1 MRQGIGAGVRKAADP
16 GVVEQIAGFLSDNAL
31 TRSWAETV
39 DRHVITPVEL
49 QFVKEMPEQ
58 GRFDA
63 FATRL
68 MADGGQLND
77 RGIEFVDAVRHGQ
90 GDTPEKR
97 QALLGL
103 LEQQTKENAPEQR
116 VLQVMH
122 DLASKAEGEGLRKGL
137 DVLAPRDGRNGY
149 TEVGRQM
156 RQWGL
161 GSPVAAYSAVT
172 AGGAMGAA
180 AAIEAY
186 DWWMAQQQQE
196 QKDAQLPLQGGVVQ

>member
-1 MRQGIGAGVRKAADP
+1 MRKAAEP
-16 GVVEQIAGFLSDNAL
+16 GMVERIASFLGDNAL

-49 QFVKEMPEQ
+49 QFVKEMPDRD
-58 GRFDA
+58 RFRA
-63 FATRL
+63 MASRL
-68 MADGGQLND
+68 MADGGRLNEQ
-77 RGIEFVDAVRHGQ
+77 GLEFVDAVRHGH
-90 GDTPEKR
+90 GDTPETR
-97 QALLGL
+97 QAMLGLFKQDVDQPHSEDVSLRLLG
-103 LEQQTKENAPEQR
+103 
-116 VLQVMH
+116 
-122 DLASKAEGEGLRKGL
+122 DLALKAEGEGLRKGL

-172 AGGAMGAA
+172 AGGAMGTA

-196 QKDAQLPLQGGVVQ
+196 QKDAQLPLQGGVGV